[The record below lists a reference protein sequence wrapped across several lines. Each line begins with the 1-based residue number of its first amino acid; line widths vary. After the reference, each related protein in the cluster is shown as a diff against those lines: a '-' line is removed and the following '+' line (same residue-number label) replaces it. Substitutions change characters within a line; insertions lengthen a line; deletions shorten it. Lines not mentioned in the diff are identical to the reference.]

1 MYKKFSYDY
10 KTGRT
15 KGMRAIVQRVT
26 KARVVSNGKLT
37 GEIGKGILVLAGFEE
52 GDTLQDLEW
61 MAKKIVS
68 LRVFSDERGL
78 MNLSALD
85 VNGGILVVSQFTLF
99 ASYKK
104 GNRPSFTKAAKPET
118 AIPLYEN
125 FIRNLSKYLGR
136 EVATGVFGAHMEV
149 ELVNEGPVTVYMD
162 SKNPE

>member
-78 MNLSALD
+78 M
-85 VNGGILVVSQFTLF
+85 
-99 ASYKK
+99 
-104 GNRPSFTKAAKPET
+104 
-118 AIPLYEN
+118 
-125 FIRNLSKYLGR
+125 
-136 EVATGVFGAHMEV
+136 
-149 ELVNEGPVTVYMD
+149 
-162 SKNPE
+162 